1 MSAFAVVNRQTVSKA
16 RTALLGALAVVVLAP
31 ALVAAQTATD
41 PTAYA
46 STALNMRKC
55 PGSAD
60 AVLAVVPLGA
70 EVLRGSGAAT
80 NGYAPVTYNGVS
92 GWVVDLGLVGTVE
105 EVTAATGPDP
115 EPAPAP
121 ATENAAPA
129 LYAGDV
135 RWALRPLLLRGGPD
149 ASAEPI
155 ATMPEGAVVT
165 LTREGAENGYVTVDY
180 DGLQGWAYADL
191 LGEDESMVGI

>member
-1 MSAFAVVNRQTVSKA
+1 MSGFAIANR
-16 RTALLGALAVVVLAP
+16 RTASRARATLAGALAALILAP
-31 ALVAAQTATD
+31 ALVAAQTTTD

-46 STALNMRKC
+46 STALNMRKG
-55 PGSAD
+55 PGTTD
-60 AVLAVVPLGA
+60 AILAIVPLGA

-80 NGYAPVTYNGVS
+80 NGYAPVTYNGLS

-115 EPAPAP
+115 APAP
-121 ATENAAPA
+121 TTENSAPA
-129 LYAGDV
+129 LYSTDV

-149 ASAEPI
+149 VSAEPI

-180 DGLQGWAYADL
+180 DGLHGWAYADL
-191 LGEDESMVGI
+191 LGEDESMVGL

>member
-1 MSAFAVVNRQTVSKA
+1 MSAFAMVNRRTVSRA
-16 RTALLGALAVVVLAP
+16 RATLAGALAALILAP
-31 ALVAAQTATD
+31 ALVVAQTTTD

-46 STALNMRKC
+46 STALNMRKG
-55 PGSAD
+55 PGTTD
-60 AVLAVVPLGA
+60 AILAIVPLGA

-80 NGYAPVTYNGVS
+80 NGYAPVTYNGLS

-115 EPAPAP
+115 VP

-129 LYAGDV
+129 LYSADV
-135 RWALRPLLLRGGPD
+135 RWALTPLLLRGGPD
-149 ASAEPI
+149 VSAEPI

-191 LGEDESMVGI
+191 LGEDESMVGL

>member
-1 MSAFAVVNRQTVSKA
+1 MVHA
-16 RTALLGALAVVVLAP
+16 ALAGAVAALILTP
-31 ALVAAQTATD
+31 ALVAAQTAAD

-46 STALNMRKC
+46 STSLNMRKG

-60 AVLAVVPLGA
+60 AILAVVPLGA

-92 GWVVDLGLVGTVE
+92 GWVVDLGLVGSVE

-115 EPAPAP
+115 APAP
-121 ATENAAPA
+121 ATENSAPV
-129 LYAGDV
+129 LYSGDV
-135 RWALRPLLLRGGPD
+135 RWALRPLLLRSGPD
-149 ASAEPI
+149 AEAEPI

-165 LTREGAENGYVTVDY
+165 LTREGVENGYVTVDY

-191 LGEDESMVGI
+191 LGEDESMVGL